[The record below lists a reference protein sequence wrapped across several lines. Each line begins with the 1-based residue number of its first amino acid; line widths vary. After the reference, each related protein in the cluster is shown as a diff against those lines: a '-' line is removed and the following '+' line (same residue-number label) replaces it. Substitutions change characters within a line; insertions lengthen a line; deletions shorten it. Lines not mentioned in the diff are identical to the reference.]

1 MFPTPRFCSTCRTV
15 QGGDG
20 HPGAC
25 CPVLGRGLT
34 AAPGRNSRPVSIH
47 RPPLC
52 ERCASLGGF
61 PAHTSA
67 ACTQRGLFPLGGTL
81 FPQPVARG
89 AGGTRRRGCGGD
101 GRGLSHPRLAGSPEP
116 PSLLL
121 ETFHVH
127 PTALTWTR
135 GKGGGV
141 IWEIGIDICILLY
154 IK

>member
-1 MFPTPRFCSTCRTV
+1 MFPTPRFCGTCRTV

-20 HPGAC
+20 HPRAC
-25 CPVLGRGLT
+25 CPVLRRGLT

-67 ACTQRGLFPLGGTL
+67 ACTQRGLFPPEGPCSLSRWRGERTAPGGGL
-81 FPQPVARG
+81 
-89 AGGTRRRGCGGD
+89 AGGGVD

-116 PSLLL
+116 PSLPL

-127 PTALTWTR
+127 PMALTWTR
-135 GKGGGV
+135 GKGGG
-141 IWEIGIDICILLY
+141 G
-154 IK
+154 